1 MIKKYK
7 KMANRNG
14 IATVCGTRYQIID
27 DRGGARDYYVDLDRV
42 TLSAFRR
49 SFRDSLMKVSNELAK
64 IPYEVRSKYNIQ
76 EMEGHGLQVH
86 KPAFIN
92 IKHDS
97 LFAVTVGK
105 TTVQIR
111 NKYVSVELWIDSVD
125 GIMHTTVFD
134 PLT

>member
-7 KMANRNG
+7 KMANRKG
-14 IATVCGTRYQIID
+14 VATVCGTRYQIID
-27 DRGGARDYYVDLDRV
+27 GNYYVDLDRV

-64 IPYEVRSKYNIQ
+64 IPYEVRSKYSIE

-125 GIMHTTVFD
+125 RIMHTTVFD